1 MLHALK
7 RSTVGLSAAKHEPV
21 NTEFENLK
29 TNLDNVQKSL
39 STALSEIDGAQK
51 AYKKAAT
58 DAGKFSTTLFNL
70 YPNDD
75 DTRVLFK
82 TTLDQVVD
90 VVPKDLEE
98 AIEPTSQVRSLER
111 VVSAYLTEI
120 KSLAEEYPKLDTARR
135 DYAMYQAKVDKLGKK
150 DSDSDK
156 QSRNM
161 GKLEDSKAKYNSL
174 LEGTLHRMKKT
185 YEKAAIMFRASY
197 IAYWI
202 YQNSVHDILGKHFG
216 PAMSYA
222 RLHADAVLLES
233 GTASAPPS
241 PTPPSPTE

>member
-7 RSTVGLSAAKHEPV
+7 RNTVGLSAAKHEPV

-29 TNLDNVQKSL
+29 ANLDKIHKSL
-39 STALSEIDGAQK
+39 SSALSEVEGAQK
-51 AYKKAAT
+51 AYRKAAT
-58 DAGKFSTTLFNL
+58 DAGKFSTDLHNL

-75 DTRVLFK
+75 DTRALFK
-82 TTLDQVVD
+82 TTLDQVAD
-90 VVPKDLEE
+90 VVPMQLEA

-111 VVSAYLTEI
+111 VVGAYLTEI
-120 KSLAEEYPKLDTARR
+120 KSLSEEYPKLDTARR

-161 GKLEDSKAKYNSL
+161 GKLEDSKAKYTSL
-174 LEGTLHRMKKT
+174 LEGILHRMKKT
-185 YEKAAIMFRASY
+185 CEKSGLMFRASFV
-197 IAYWI
+197 AYWI

-222 RLHADAVLLES
+222 RLHADAVLQEAGS
-233 GTASAPPS
+233 ASAPPS
-241 PTPPSPTE
+241 PTT